1 MKKFLFSIVF
11 GLLMVAECTPQNN
24 VKICENQHFEWYFAT
39 DDTSKIVFQTTYNN
53 NDTSWYRY
61 DTIIGNSIKLAAKLH
76 TTYNLVSIDGDTNVN
91 HGKLMFDVYE
101 NPDASVNVSKL
112 TLNIEMNRYC
122 KQLEIIDREDNSTL
136 SKMSWE
142 TPPDNMQLNL
152 PPGKYY
158 VILSDDSGANCQKV
172 IPVKIK

>member
-1 MKKFLFSIVF
+1 
-11 GLLMVAECTPQNN
+11 MVATCTSQTN

-39 DDTSKIVFQTTYNN
+39 DDTSKIVFQTTYDN
-53 NDTSWYRY
+53 NDTSWHRY

-91 HGKLMFDVYE
+91 HGKLMFDIYE
-101 NPDASVNVSKL
+101 NPDASVTISKL
-112 TLNIEMNRYC
+112 TLSIEMNPYC
-122 KQLEIIDREDNSTL
+122 KQLEIIDREDNTTL
-136 SKMSWE
+136 SKMSWKV
-142 TPPDNMQLNL
+142 PPDNMQLDL
-152 PPGKYY
+152 PRGKYY